1 MSTIIDKG
9 VFLDMAYNQPRD
21 AVIALYAQLERVERE
36 RAELAEGLTRAELE
50 RVKLAE
56 HAATLERT
64 LDAHAGQIVALQQ
77 TVAGLFEAVN
87 APPVV

>member
-1 MSTIIDKG
+1 MSIINKA

-21 AVIALYAQLERVERE
+21 AIIALYAELERTDRE
-36 RAELAEGLTRAELE
+36 RAELAEELMRAELE

-64 LDAHAGQIVALQQ
+64 LDAHAGQIAALQQ
-77 TVAGLFEAVN
+77 TVAALFEAVN
-87 APPVV
+87 APVEA